1 MPMGAEQ
8 RVPRALTRERGP
20 PSALAEIS
28 FAQPNQMLQAVR
40 TYCCS
45 LYGSMTW
52 SLFSEK
58 AKQVF
63 NCWGTC
69 AKLAWG
75 LPRATHSYF
84 VDNLLSAGIP
94 SLRASILARFC
105 KFLESVKTSNSME
118 VRLVASLSMVD
129 IRTATGS
136 NFSGIRKEFK
146 LDTRD
151 IASLEV
157 KKTILGSVFQV
168 PDQDTWRIRCL
179 KNYLEQRYKQE
190 ANHQDT
196 TVLYQLIDSICS
208 T

>member
-1 MPMGAEQ
+1 
-8 RVPRALTRERGP
+8 
-20 PSALAEIS
+20 
-28 FAQPNQMLQAVR
+28 
-40 TYCCS
+40 
-45 LYGSMTW
+45 MTW

-63 NCWGTC
+63 NCWSTC
-69 AKLAWG
+69 VKLAWG
-75 LPRATHSYF
+75 VPRATHNYF

-94 SLRASILARFC
+94 SLRSSILARFGQ
-105 KFLESVKTSNSME
+105 FLESVKTSSSME

-136 NFSGIRKEFK
+136 NFFGIRKEFK
-146 LDTRD
+146 LDTRN
-151 IASLEV
+151 ISSVEV
-157 KKTILGSVFQV
+157 KSTILGSVSQV

-179 KNYLEQRYKQE
+179 KNYLEQRYQQE

-196 TVLYQLIDSICS
+196 TLLDELIDSICA